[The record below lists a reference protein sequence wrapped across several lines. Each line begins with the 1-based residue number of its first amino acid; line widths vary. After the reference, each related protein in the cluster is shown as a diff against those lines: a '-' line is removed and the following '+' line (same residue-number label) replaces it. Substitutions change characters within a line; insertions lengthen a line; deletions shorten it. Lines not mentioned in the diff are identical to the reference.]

1 MIQFPHRRA
10 VLALFAASAA
20 PFPALAQPQGL
31 SRNWLECLRIAQE
44 WLDVAD
50 RLSPVGA
57 TQIGDHRFDAEL
69 DDLSASARAGGVAQ
83 LKALLARIDAL
94 PKADLPKPMQ
104 IDTAILGNQI
114 RYDLWTEETLQS
126 WAWDPL
132 IYAGLA
138 GDALY
143 GLLARDYA
151 PLPRRLAAAVSRM
164 EKLPRLLEQAR
175 QNLDP
180 ARVPRVHAETAARQN
195 KGLLSLVSDLIAPHV
210 SELPPD
216 VHARFGPASE
226 ALTRAVTAHQAWLE
240 SQLIPNA
247 RGDFRLGQA
256 LYDQK
261 LAFALNTPLTRQ
273 EIRHRAEAA
282 LTETRAEMYRLASR
296 ILDGRSAAPPTP
308 ATPTP
313 GQQHAAIAAALDLA
327 AEDRPGRNEV
337 VPFARQALAEA
348 TDFVK
353 AHDLIT
359 LPAAPVQVILM
370 PEFRRG
376 VAVAYCD
383 PPGPLDKGQPTFYA
397 VSPIP
402 DDWSAERTTSFL
414 REYNRRGIRDI
425 ATHEAMP
432 GHYVQLAHSN
442 AYPSVLRSVLWSG
455 AFVEGW
461 AVYAEGMMADEGF
474 GDPLYRLVVLKTR
487 LRSITNA
494 ILDQAIHVDGMTRE
508 AAMTLMMQGA
518 FQEEGEAAGKWIR
531 ASVSSA
537 QLPSYFVG
545 FSQHMAI
552 RREAEQ
558 RWGAGFTLKRYH
570 DSVLS
575 FGSPPAHLARAALFD
590 EPVELA

>member
-1 MIQFPHRRA
+1 
-10 VLALFAASAA
+10 L
-20 PFPALAQPQGL
+20 L
-31 SRNWLECLRIAQE
+31 SRIE
-44 WLDVAD
+44 
-50 RLSPVGA
+50 
-57 TQIGDHRFDAEL
+57 
-69 DDLSASARAGGVAQ
+69 
-83 LKALLARIDAL
+83 AL
-94 PKADLPKPMQ
+94 PKADLPKPML
-104 IDTAILGNQI
+104 IDLAILGNQI

-132 IYAGLA
+132 IYTGLA

-151 PLPRRLAAAVSRM
+151 PLPQRLAAAVSRM

-175 QNLDP
+175 RNLDP

-195 KGLLSLVSDLIAPHV
+195 KGVLSLVTELIAPHV
-210 SELPPD
+210 AELAPD
-216 VHARFGPASE
+216 VRARFGAASE
-226 ALTRAVTAHQAWLE
+226 ALTQAVTAHQAWLE
-240 SQLIPNA
+240 DHLVPNA
-247 RGDFRLGQA
+247 HGDFRLGRA

-261 LAFALNTPLTRQ
+261 LAFALNTPLSRQ
-273 EIRHRAEAA
+273 EIRRRAEAA
-282 LTETRAEMYRLASR
+282 LVDTRAEMYRLASR
-296 ILDGRSAAPPTP
+296 ILEGRAGAPPTP
-308 ATPTP
+308 AAPSP
-313 GQQHAAIAAALDLA
+313 EQQQAAIKAALDLA
-327 AEDRPGRNEV
+327 AEDRPARDEV
-337 VPFARQALAEA
+337 VSFARQALAEA

-353 AHDLIT
+353 SRDLIT
-359 LPAAPVQVILM
+359 LPAAPVQVIIM

-383 PPGPLDKGQPTFYA
+383 PPGPLDKGQATFYA
-397 VSPIP
+397 ISPIP
-402 DDWSAERTTSFL
+402 DDWSVERTTSFL

-474 GDPLYRLVVLKTR
+474 GDPLYHLVVLKTR

-494 ILDQAIHVDGMTRE
+494 ILDQAIHVEGMGRE
-508 AAMTLMMQGA
+508 AAMSLMMQEA

-558 RWGAGFTLKRYH
+558 RWGAGFSLKRYH
-570 DSVLS
+570 DAVLS

-590 EPVELA
+590 EPVTTT